1 MPGPADHGGV
11 RRPNPAQWLWYAW
24 GGRLPQRYREWVLHD
39 VTARTW
45 LLRHMARTI
54 VLTLT
59 VVAVVFVPLV
69 LLVHVVFWLAIAAV
83 VLGALVSVYYS
94 MSYAWESGDAR
105 LTKYG
110 YPAGYGSQV
119 RRKMAEERHRETQE
133 RYDAT
138 WRHG

>member
-1 MPGPADHGGV
+1 M
-11 RRPNPAQWLWYAW
+11 RRPNPALWLWYAW

-45 LLRHMARTI
+45 MLRQMARTI

-69 LLVHVVFWLAIAAV
+69 LLVHVVLWLAIAAV
-83 VLGALVSVYYS
+83 VLGVLVSVYYS

-105 LTKYG
+105 LTRYG
-110 YPAGYGSQV
+110 YPAGYGSDV
-119 RRKMAEERHRETQE
+119 RRRNAEERHRETQE
-133 RYDAT
+133 KYNAA
-138 WRHG
+138 WRRG